1 MKVTLTRTSEDGN
14 ESVDTIDFTHRPVLL
29 DECIEALNVRPDGI
43 YVDGTAGGG
52 GHSFEI
58 VSRLTNGGRLIA
70 IDQDENAIA
79 AAGQRLAPFSDRVS
93 IVRSNFR
100 AIADV
105 CASLEVDAIDG
116 VLLDLGVSS

>member
-1 MKVTLTRTSEDGN
+1 MKVELTRQNERGED
-14 ESVDTIDFTHRPVLL
+14 EVKTIDFTHRSVLL
-29 DECIEALNVRPDGI
+29 DECIQALDVRPDGI

-93 IVRSNFR
+93 IPSTRSR
-100 AIADV
+100 
-105 CASLEVDAIDG
+105 SG
-116 VLLDLGVSS
+116 PRRKRR